1 MPYSSSVVLV
11 FAGLFL
17 LWKTPDV
24 LGQTQSAYSVDLAF
38 PKLVFNQPVAIVTP
52 SDGTNRLFVIEQA
65 GVVRVFEN
73 SQTVGASTIFLN
85 ISTQVLFGGEQ
96 GLLGLAFHPK
106 YAINGYFYVDYVANN
121 PLRTVIARYS
131 VAPNNPNQALE
142 NSELVLLEV
151 NQPFSNHKGGQ
162 LAFGADGYLYIGL
175 GDGGSGGDPFGNAQ
189 NRSILLGKI
198 LRINVDL
205 PSKGRNYSIPADNP
219 YSGNA
224 LGYKEEIYAYGFRN
238 PWRFSFDS
246 PTGRLWVADVGQD
259 QREEIDFVEKGKNY
273 GWNIMEGTLTYSSG
287 SQIGLELPVW
297 EYNHS
302 EGIAVIGGYV
312 YHGSSLT
319 GLNSKYLYG
328 DYGSGKIWALQ
339 YDGVAVPVNTLL
351 ADTGLNI
358 SSFGVDEKN
367 ELYFCS
373 LSGEI
378 YLLRA
383 NVNPLSP
390 SPSPSSTPSPNPTQP
405 PSSTPASTPFSTLI
419 PTPIPNPSQPPLSS
433 PSSQITSTPKPQSSE
448 NSLLYAIIIV
458 VAFASIGATVVIL
471 KKRRREIKLD
481 IQ

>member
-1 MPYSSSVVLV
+1 MVLS

-17 LWKTPDV
+17 SWKTPDL
-24 LGQTQSAYSVDLAF
+24 LGQTQSAYLVDLAF
-38 PKLVFNQPVAIVTP
+38 PKIVFKQPVAIVTP

-65 GVVRVFEN
+65 GIIRVFEN
-73 SQTVGASTIFLN
+73 SPNVATSTVFLN

-96 GLLGLAFHPK
+96 GLLGLAFHPN
-106 YAINGYFYVDYVANN
+106 YALNGYFYVDYVADN

-131 VAPNNPNQALE
+131 VAPNNVNQAME
-142 NSELVLLEV
+142 NSKLILLEV

-162 LAFGADGYLYIGL
+162 IAFGADGYLYIGL

-189 NRSILLGKI
+189 NRSTLLGKI

-205 PSKGRNYSIPADNP
+205 PSQGRNYSIPIDNP

-246 PTGRLWVADVGQD
+246 PTGRLWVADVGQN
-259 QREEIDFVEKGKNY
+259 QREEIDLVEMGKNY

-297 EYNHS
+297 EYSHS

-319 GLNSKYLYG
+319 GLNSKYIYG

-339 YDGVAVPVNTLL
+339 YDGVAVPENTLL
-351 ADTGLNI
+351 ADTGINI
-358 SSFGVDEKN
+358 SSFGVDGQN

-373 LSGEI
+373 LTGEI
-378 YLLRA
+378 YVLRTNFIPVSPFFNTFA
-383 NVNPLSP
+383 KPNAIPFVNVCFHTNSK
-390 SPSPSSTPSPNPTQP
+390 SK
-405 PSSTPASTPFSTLI
+405 
-419 PTPIPNPSQPPLSS
+419 PI
-433 PSSQITSTPKPQSSE
+433 T
-448 NSLLYAIIIV
+448 AV
-458 VAFASIGATVVIL
+458 FASNYFNAKTSFFRRFIIL
-471 KKRRREIKLD
+471 RHHSSGCFRVNRYD
-481 IQ
+481 RGYS